1 MEKES
6 NISSQETRDDETLS
20 TAAPSQGTAGEDP
33 SDSTGLAG
41 EGAPGDSTG
50 LVGTA
55 DPTDSSGLAGSGRDG
70 TEAIYEVDVT
80 VVTVVPAATGTAEDE
95 DHPPADREPSPDP

>member
-6 NISSQETRDDETLS
+6 NVSSRDTRDDETLS
-20 TAAPSQGTAGEDP
+20 TAPSQGTEGEDP

-41 EGAPGDSTG
+41 EGGPSDSTG

-55 DPTDSSGLAGSGRDG
+55 DPSDSSGLAGSGRDG
-70 TEAIYEVDVT
+70 TDAIYEVDVT
-80 VVTVVPAATGTAEDE
+80 VVTVMPAATGTAEDE
-95 DHPPADREPSPDP
+95 DHPTADREPSPEP